1 MDKKDILIIDDDKD
15 LGMITSDVL
24 QDHGYKVELAGS
36 IEDAYEALEK
46 NQFKLLILDIN
57 LPDGTGFN
65 FCKEIRRES
74 IIPIIFISAR
84 TSDSDKVT
92 GLDLGGDDYLPKPY
106 SLAEL
111 LSRVNANIRRAYG
124 FVGIEEKVKFDNIEI
139 DLTARIIKKEG
150 KDIKLSIKE
159 FDLLKYLLKH
169 KNTTLR
175 KENIFSEVWGMFN
188 EIEISTLAVH
198 IRWLREKL
206 EDNPSK
212 PKYIKTL
219 WGVGYIFEVGI

>member
-1 MDKKDILIIDDDKD
+1 MDKKDILIIDDDRD

-36 IEDAYEALEK
+36 IEEAYEALQK
-46 NQFKLLILDIN
+46 NKFKLIVLDIN
-57 LPDGTGFN
+57 LPDGTGFE

-92 GLDLGGDDYLPKPY
+92 GLDLGWDDYLPKPY
-106 SLAEL
+106 SLGEL
-111 LSRVNANIRRAYG
+111 LSRVNANLRRTYG
-124 FVGIEEKVKFDNIEI
+124 FGVIEEKIKFDDIDI
-139 DLTARIIKKEG
+139 DLTARIVKKEG
-150 KDIKLSIKE
+150 KVIKLSIKE
-159 FDLLKYLLKH
+159 FDLLKYLLKN
-169 KNTTLR
+169 KNTALR
-175 KENIFSEVWGMFN
+175 KEDIFSQVWGMFN

-206 EDNPSK
+206 EKDPSK
-212 PKYIKTL
+212 PEYIKTL
-219 WGVGYIFEVGI
+219 WGVGYIFEVKV

>member
-36 IEDAYEALEK
+36 IEEAYEALEK

-106 SLAEL
+106 SLGEL

-124 FVGIEEKVKFDNIEI
+124 FVGIEDKVKFDDIEI

-175 KENIFSEVWGMFN
+175 KEDIFSEVWGMFN

-219 WGVGYIFEVGI
+219 WGDRIYI

>member
-24 QDHGYKVELAGS
+24 EDHGYVIELSGS
-36 IEDAYEALEK
+36 IEEAYESLQRT
-46 NQFKLLILDIN
+46 QFKLIILDIN
-57 LPDGTGFN
+57 LPDGTGFE
-65 FCKEIRRES
+65 FCKEIRKES

-84 TSDSDKVT
+84 TSDSDKIT

-106 SLAEL
+106 SLEEL
-111 LSRVNANIRRAYG
+111 LSRVNANLRRTYG
-124 FVGIEEKVKFDNIEI
+124 FTKEEKISFDNIDI
-139 DLTARIIKKEG
+139 DLTSRIVKKGG
-150 KDIKLSIKE
+150 KVIKLSLKE
-159 FDLLKYLLKH
+159 FDLLKYLIKH
-169 KNTTLR
+169 KNTSLK
-175 KENIFSEVWGMFN
+175 KETIFSEVWGMFN

-206 EDNPSK
+206 ENNPAK

-219 WGVGYIFEVGI
+219 WGVGYIFEVEI